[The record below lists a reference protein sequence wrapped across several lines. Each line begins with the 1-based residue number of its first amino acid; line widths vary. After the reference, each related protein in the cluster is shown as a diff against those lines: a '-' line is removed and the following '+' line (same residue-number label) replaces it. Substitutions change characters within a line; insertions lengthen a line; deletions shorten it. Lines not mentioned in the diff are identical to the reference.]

1 MPKSI
6 DCFKTKAT
14 FVYELRKNLA
24 LLYESKMIKYILF
37 ITRRLLCSNKKV
49 TICIIAFIVIQYL
62 LRILFNT
69 SPPNDQDR
77 IVEEISKEVSQNYL
91 KDYLHSQNL
100 WKPMKEEY
108 DLKNSHNKR
117 VFLNSRSI
125 ESIEKKEYLIVE
137 YTKIMDETKYCQY
150 FEKFSPDLA
159 TQHTYI
165 DECPYK
171 NCKFTCDKSFIDHA
185 DVLLF
190 HESDLKKDVSKNKN
204 YYNELK
210 SKTNDRFNQIWLL
223 WNDEA
228 NPVNSNLDAFKF
240 NWTMSYR
247 HDSEVFDCSYGC
259 IYTKSEEVSD
269 DVLNLKKEYLKRQRQ
284 ALSFISNCDS
294 KLRLELASK
303 FKTHFPLK
311 IYGTCAKYV
320 ASKMEN
326 YLFNYF
332 KNLLFQPKCLRN
344 SVCEAAEFNSSLFY
358 LSFES
363 KNCSNYITEKLWRI
377 LNTNMIPVVFQPN
390 KIFYE
395 LNAPPDSFI
404 HAQDFDYDPVK
415 LANYLDSVSKDF
427 NLYLKHQKWKYNFDI
442 VYIGKQVENRRLC
455 QLCTRLNEDT
465 SRTYYESVSE
475 WFNKFCIVN

>member
-1 MPKSI
+1 
-6 DCFKTKAT
+6 
-14 FVYELRKNLA
+14 
-24 LLYESKMIKYILF
+24 MIKYILF
-37 ITRRLLCSNKKV
+37 ISRRLFCSNKKA
-49 TICIIAFIVIQYL
+49 TICVISFIIIQYF

-69 SPPNDQDR
+69 SYSNDQER
-77 IVEEISKEVSQNYL
+77 IVEDISFEVSQNYL
-91 KDYLHSQNL
+91 ADYIKSQNS
-100 WKPMKEEY
+100 WKKLKDEY
-108 DLKNSHNKR
+108 DLKNSYNKK
-117 VFLNSRSI
+117 VFLNTRSN
-125 ESIEKKEYLIVE
+125 ESIKKKEYLIVE

-150 FEKFSPDLA
+150 FDRLNSELA
-159 TQHTYI
+159 LENTYVN
-165 DECPYK
+165 ECPYK
-171 NCKFTCDKSFIDHA
+171 NCKFTCDKSFMNNA

-190 HESDLKKDVSKNKN
+190 HESDLKKDVTINKN
-204 YYNELK
+204 YYQDLI
-210 SKTNDRFNQIWLL
+210 SKTDDRPNQIWLL

-228 NPVNSNLDAFKF
+228 NPVNANLDVFKF

-259 IYTKSEEVSD
+259 VYTKSEQATED
-269 DVLNLKKEYLKRQRQ
+269 ILNLKKEYLKRQRQ

-294 KLRLELASK
+294 KLRLEFASK

-311 IYGTCAKYV
+311 TYGACAKFI
-320 ASKMEN
+320 ASNMEN

-332 KNLLFQPKCLRN
+332 KKLFFQPKCPRN
-344 SVCEAAEFNSSLFY
+344 SVCEVNEFNNSLFY

-404 HAQDFDYDPVK
+404 HAQDFDFDPVK
-415 LANYLDSVSKDF
+415 LANYLDSVSRDF
-427 NLYLKHQKWKYNFDI
+427 NLYLKHQKWKYDFDI

-465 SRTYYESVSE
+465 SRTYYESVFE